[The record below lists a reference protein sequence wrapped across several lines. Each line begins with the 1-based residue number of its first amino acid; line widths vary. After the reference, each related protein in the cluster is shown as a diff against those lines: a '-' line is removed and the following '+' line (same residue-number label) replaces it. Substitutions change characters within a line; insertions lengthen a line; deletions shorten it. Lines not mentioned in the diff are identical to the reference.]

1 MPAQADDLTRA
12 PDASPQTE
20 PIETRVFRAAHLSIG
35 LNLPLLPSG
44 QIVADFNEQI
54 ALAQRADAL
63 GFRALWVRDV
73 PLNSADYPD
82 PVGHLDPWVLLG
94 ALASHTRQIALVSG
108 AIVLTLRHPLH
119 IAKGAI
125 SVQTLSRGRF
135 ILGLGSGDRPP
146 EYAAFGANGDARREL
161 YRRHWETVTAAVGPA
176 PRVMPD
182 AAPDGAP
189 GFTLLPQ
196 PLRAVPML
204 AVGSGG
210 QSVDWI
216 ARHAI
221 GWMTYH
227 REPDAQQARH
237 SMWRAAVERVAPGEF
252 RAFGTAL
259 RLELSDDPDEP
270 ATPILLGY
278 RTGRHALV
286 ERLRALREHG
296 THHVSLNLP
305 SSPRAPRDVIE
316 ELAEYVLPEF
326 HN

>member
-1 MPAQADDLTRA
+1 MSLHEAPRA
-12 PDASPQTE
+12 PHE
-20 PIETRVFRAAHLSIG
+20 PIETRVFRAGQLSIG
-35 LNLPLLPSG
+35 LTLPLLPAG
-44 QIVADFNEQI
+44 HIVADFNEQI
-54 ALAQRADAL
+54 ALAQRADSL
-63 GFRALWVRDV
+63 GFRALWIRDV

-94 ALASHTRQIALVSG
+94 ALAVHTQQIALVSG

-146 EYAAFGANGDARREL
+146 EYAAFGANSEERREL
-161 YRRHWETVTAAVGPA
+161 YRRHWDTLAAALAPQ
-176 PRVMPD
+176 PRVIPD
-182 AAPDGAP
+182 QAPDHAP
-189 GFTLLPQ
+189 EFSLLPQ
-196 PLRAVPML
+196 PPRPVPML

-216 ARHAI
+216 ARHAL

-237 SMWRAAVERVAPGEF
+237 SMWRAAVERAAPGAF
-252 RAFGTAL
+252 RVFGAAL
-259 RLELSDDPDEP
+259 RLDLSADPDEP
-270 ATPILLGY
+270 ATPVALGY

-286 ERLRALREHG
+286 ALLQAMREQG
-296 THHVSLNLP
+296 THHVSFNLP
-305 SSPRAPRDVIE
+305 SSERAPRDVIE
-316 ELAEYVLPEF
+316 ELGEYVLPAF
-326 HN
+326 HRDAV